1 VFSDSTHTSTY
12 SKLQER
18 LDKYDQFAP
27 LVWDVL
33 DERFKHKE
41 LDTIHT
47 FIDGKP
53 GAPSVH
59 FVFRRLMPRL
69 RYEGIIKIFKGREWD
84 HKTLVTEWSDI
95 SERQYARTF
104 QRRHPTREQTVREGR
119 ILEGVQF
126 CVSYREEEGG
136 FDTYWA
142 QVVRSDWIRND
153 VASPRQ
159 PGEYNWTITLV
170 LDYCSTVAFFQDD
183 APNPITTLQQ
193 RTQPIVS
200 PRNFDQRDY
209 ALWEPGVFASS
220 SAERTRL
227 LGRISTPPPYE
238 RPVTTFRVT

>member
-1 VFSDSTHTSTY
+1 MLLFLGVLPRWLHSVPWPLALCCHPSVFTCSSSSDTFPDTPVYSDATHTSTY

-47 FIDGKP
+47 FIDRKP

-69 RYEGIIKIFKGREWD
+69 RYEGIIKIFKGREGD

-104 QRRHPTREQTVREGR
+104 QRRHPTREQTVQEGR
-119 ILEGVQF
+119 ILEGAQF
-126 CVSYREEEGG
+126 CVGYREEEGG

-142 QVVRSDWIRND
+142 QVVRSDWIRNN
-153 VASPRQ
+153 VASPR
-159 PGEYNWTITLV
+159 
-170 LDYCSTVAFFQDD
+170 
-183 APNPITTLQQ
+183 
-193 RTQPIVS
+193 
-200 PRNFDQRDY
+200 
-209 ALWEPGVFASS
+209 
-220 SAERTRL
+220 
-227 LGRISTPPPYE
+227 
-238 RPVTTFRVT
+238 